1 MHHATSP
8 SSYNIKHFRFL
19 CDRRAVWCVLSPI
32 VFDNDGTGEKA
43 RWKEDAR
50 QKLYSA
56 VDKAVAGTL
65 SSNSVRHSAYKNASP
80 LFDPDANLVEPERT
94 KSTAFVRSYQT
105 PAPKRIERRATVA
118 ASTALQ
124 IQHEDRKK
132 PRGLYSQPT
141 LTVVAEVQARHQDRV
156 KGKGGLLAE
165 LESKTRGY
173 SGT

>member
-56 VDKAVAGTL
+56 VDKAVAG
-65 SSNSVRHSAYKNASP
+65 VMHVPPICDSP
-80 LFDPDANLVEPERT
+80 AWEFAAV
-94 KSTAFVRSYQT
+94 TAQ
-105 PAPKRIERRATVA
+105 
-118 ASTALQ
+118 
-124 IQHEDRKK
+124 
-132 PRGLYSQPT
+132 
-141 LTVVAEVQARHQDRV
+141 VQA
-156 KGKGGLLAE
+156 AAP
-165 LESKTRGY
+165 
-173 SGT
+173 GTLG